1 MRQFSHLSACK
12 CEIIYNKILSCWES
26 TSVHFSCNS
35 ARTKAR
41 YDIWIRRWVG
51 ETLSHSSKVWKVN
64 KRSRTYLECHLL
76 WSQLRRQTVCHT
88 KLLNCTAATGSKLDF
103 FIQVCMGWGLVLCE
117 GEPAA
122 VSRSPHNFSI
132 ILAVWGLASEN
143 RLKPSSLSWCNMPGN
158 LASPSEDVKEKIYT
172 TVVSG
177 RPAAR
182 FTWVVVMDS
191 NICVQDTVNNRS
203 QRTSRKG
210 AYMTRKLTKSSFKLI
225 TLLLESPWQLMPTL
239 WKWLAA
245 AGFNL
250 QKLKVEEYLGGDGS
264 HKLLAAD

>member
-1 MRQFSHLSACK
+1 
-12 CEIIYNKILSCWES
+12 
-26 TSVHFSCNS
+26 
-35 ARTKAR
+35 
-41 YDIWIRRWVG
+41 
-51 ETLSHSSKVWKVN
+51 
-64 KRSRTYLECHLL
+64 
-76 WSQLRRQTVCHT
+76 
-88 KLLNCTAATGSKLDF
+88 
-103 FIQVCMGWGLVLCE
+103 MGWGLVLCE

-143 RLKPSSLSWCNMPGN
+143 RLKPSSLSWCNMLSN
-158 LASPSEDVKEKIYT
+158 LASPSEDVKEKIYA

-239 WKWLAA
+239 
-245 AGFNL
+245 GSDL
-250 QKLKVEEYLGGDGS
+250 QLQVLIFRNWRLKNIWGGW
-264 HKLLAAD
+264 